1 MDQRTSHYVE
11 ISGRIA
17 SGKRFCEFLASGG
30 KVWQQPDAKV
40 WRDVTVEVMER
51 ESRRLRELEHTRS
64 LLYPD
69 LASEEACFPFST
81 Q

>member
-30 KVWQQPDAKV
+30 KVWQQPSETV
-40 WRDVTVEVMER
+40 WRDVTIEVMER
-51 ESRRLRELEHTRS
+51 ERTRLDELERVRS

-69 LASEEACFPFST
+69 LADEDVGLQFST

>member
-30 KVWQQPDAKV
+30 KVMQQPDEAD
-40 WRDVTVEVMER
+40 WRDVTSEVMER
-51 ESRRLRELEHTRS
+51 ERVRLGELERVRS

-69 LASEEACFPFST
+69 LAKEDLCPPFST